1 MKCLKSGA
9 SKKECFVKATK
20 CAKACFSK
28 DDDDKLLFVDSS
40 DEEEKVEGKYDKVS
54 LKGNNLC

>member
-9 SKKECFVKATK
+9 SKKECLVNATK
-20 CAKACFSK
+20 CAKDCFSK
-28 DDDDKLLFVDSS
+28 DEDDKLLFVDSS